1 MQATAEGQL
10 SKFRDRLAW
19 LKPNQLYRLPIP
31 WLLLLLSLAGTIFV
45 WQQEEQL
52 LQSRI
57 QTQLDQ
63 GIRQAEQT
71 IQNRIFLYEEVLYNT
86 RGLFV
91 ANESLSY
98 DAWHR
103 YVDSLDMTQRYPG
116 LEEMGY
122 IARVERN
129 NVERFTAE
137 VQGLGLPDYQV
148 RLGEDGNDEHF
159 IAQYVVATGQQ
170 NIMPGDDLA
179 QDFML
184 YSVAERAG
192 DLDMTTISR
201 KVGLGTESET
211 LTNVDDATVFFFV
224 PVYAPEAPDVVKGWI
239 YAALQTQVL
248 LQDVMSAETMGLYVE
263 VYDGTTIEA
272 ENILFAQGM
281 GEMTADEV
289 VFAETRALDFN
300 GRLWTLSFSMLPQ
313 FGVIIDQT
321 QPVLVLI
328 TGVIFSLLV
337 FGLTWTFFTARERAV
352 ILAEAMTST
361 LRENKERYRTLVENA
376 PEAIV
381 VIDVDE
387 SLIEDVN
394 ENAVQLFGLTRKQL
408 LRTSLTALSP
418 PAQADGH
425 ASLPLMADN
434 LAKAL
439 SGEKVEFEWVY
450 LNSQGDE
457 FLCDVRMVSLPSKS
471 RNLVRG
477 SIIDITERER
487 TKKAMEQ
494 AQKLESLGV
503 LAGGVAHDFNNLLV
517 AMLGHT
523 SLAMMRLSPTNP
535 AYDHIAQAVK
545 AAERAADLTQQM
557 LAYSG
562 RGHFRM
568 QPMNL
573 NLLIEENLHLFTSA
587 ISKNITLE
595 QRLAYALPRVDAD
608 LGQMQQVIMN
618 LILNGADAIGSKQGV
633 VRITT
638 DLCTLDEPS
647 QAFSQQLNMLE
658 PGTYIRLEVQ
668 DNGAGMDEQTLSRI
682 FDPFFTTKETGRG
695 LGLAAVQGIVR
706 GHKGGLSVTS
716 RPGEG
721 TIFSLL
727 LPVSKSEIDDD
738 FLLPLPEQVSVPEDS
753 LVLVIDDEAAVR
765 NIVTDILEMAG
776 IHTMVAA
783 NGESGIALY
792 EQHQDEIDL
801 VLLDLS
807 MPGIN
812 GHETFVRLQRIDPD
826 VNVVLSSGYDE
837 TDATVQFVG
846 HGLSGFI
853 QKPYDPKFFLNTIK
867 GHLAKVEQEKT
878 ADFMLEP
885 ML

>member
-1 MQATAEGQL
+1 MQATAEGQV
-10 SKFRDRLAW
+10 SKSKSRLNW
-19 LKPNQLYRLPIP
+19 IKFNQIYRLPIP
-31 WLLLLLSLAGTIFV
+31 WLLLILSLAGTIFV
-45 WQQEEQL
+45 WQQEQQL
-52 LQSRI
+52 LQSRM

-63 GIRQAEQT
+63 GINQAEQT
-71 IQNRIFLYEEVLYNT
+71 IESRIFLYEEALYNT
-86 RGLFV
+86 RSMFA
-91 ANESLSY
+91 ANEQLTY
-98 DAWHR
+98 EEWR
-103 YVDSLDMTQRYPG
+103 QYVAALNLLERYPG
-116 LEEMGY
+116 VEEMGY
-122 IARVERN
+122 VARVASADVAE
-129 NVERFTAE
+129 FTNTVRA
-137 VQGLGLPDYQV
+137 LGMPDYET
-148 RLGEDGNDEHF
+148 RLSADTSEHF
-159 IAQYVVATGQQ
+159 IAQYVVSMATP
-170 NIMPGDDLA
+170 NIVPGDDLA

-192 DLDMTTISR
+192 DLGITTISR
-201 KVGLGTESET
+201 KVGLGTADNG
-211 LTNVDDATVFFFV
+211 LVDADQATVFFFV
-224 PVYAPEAPDVVKGWI
+224 PVYTSGEPDNVQGWV
-239 YAALQTQVL
+239 YAALQTQQLFQNVI
-248 LQDVMSAETMGLYVE
+248 DAEGMGLHVE
-263 VYDGTTIEA
+263 VYDGTTIEG
-272 ENILFAQGM
+272 ENILFAQP
-281 GEMTADEV
+281 MTDYSADDIQ
-289 VFAETRALDFN
+289 FAETRALDFN
-300 GRLWTLSFSMLPQ
+300 GRLWTLSFSTLPE

-321 QPVLVLI
+321 QPFLVLV
-328 TGVIFSLLV
+328 TGIIFSLLV
-337 FGLTWTFFTARERAV
+337 FGLTWTFFTARERAL

-394 ENAVQLFGLTRKQL
+394 ENAVQLFGLSRKQL

-418 PAQADGH
+418 AAQANGQ

-439 SGEKVEFEWVY
+439 SGQKVEFEWVY
-450 LNSQGDE
+450 LNAQGGE

-523 SLAMMRLSPTNP
+523 SLAMMRLSPTSP

-573 NLLIEENLHLFTSA
+573 NTLIDENLHLFTSA
-587 ISKNITLE
+587 IPKNITLE
-595 QRLAYALPRVDAD
+595 QNLAYSLPRVDAD

-618 LILNGADAIGSKQGV
+618 LILNGADAIGSKPGV

-638 DLCTLDEPS
+638 DLCTLDAPNRD
-647 QAFSQQLNMLE
+647 FSQVGSLE
-658 PGTYIRLEVQ
+658 PGSYIRLEVQ

-716 RPGEG
+716 KQGEG
-721 TIFSLL
+721 TVFSLL
-727 LPVSKSEIDDD
+727 LPVSKSEIDDMAHEP
-738 FLLPLPEQVSVPEDS
+738 LLEQVMVLEDS
-753 LVLVIDDEAAVR
+753 LVLVIDDESAVR

-776 IHTMVAA
+776 IHTIVAA

-812 GHETFVRLQRIDPD
+812 GHETFIRLQKIDPL

-853 QKPYDPKFFLNTIK
+853 QKPYDPTFFLNTIK
-867 GHLAKVEQEKT
+867 GHLANVKRDMP
-878 ADFMLEP
+878 DFMLEP